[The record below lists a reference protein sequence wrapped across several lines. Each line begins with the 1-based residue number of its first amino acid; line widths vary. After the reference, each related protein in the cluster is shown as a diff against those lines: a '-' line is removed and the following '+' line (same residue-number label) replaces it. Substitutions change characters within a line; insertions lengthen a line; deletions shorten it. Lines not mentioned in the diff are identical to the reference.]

1 MNDKDYLGSKYSE
14 QLFGD
19 KGGKVTETYESE
31 EQKEYDSKVKDIFWK
46 DYLEEAKSYD
56 KPHTMSND

>member
-14 QLFGD
+14 HVFGD
-19 KGGKVTETYESE
+19 KGGKVTENYISD

-46 DYLEEAKSYD
+46 DYLDEARSYD
-56 KPHTMSND
+56 QPQTMSNV